1 MRSSWLWPTF
11 ILLATIVTGVIVFIV
26 PGTPLLPFV
35 SMSFILFFPGMAL
48 IRFLYLDDI
57 VVELSLAFALSL
69 AVASL
74 IGGTFIYSGSWPPST
89 IMAILLSITS
99 VSSLV
104 QLALLHPAIAQL
116 WGIKPTRDQSTDILA
131 AKTVY
136 MGSVRASAQREHDI
150 MTEKTLHLPEI
161 RPNPAHI
168 TTSQIDQKD
177 TIGLPGI
184 AEQRAIQYIE
194 YEKTRNLP
202 SVSPFDK
209 PMSIEEKDTVHVPAA
224 QPKNPSKIAAYLD
237 KKAPVGPGPGKFSSL
252 AQRIEEKDTLYVPAA
267 LSNVTKDRETET
279 SNERKEFP
287 GSDERA
293 APSIAETHSDTAE
306 VKRALMKKRFFN
318 Q

>member
-48 IRFLYLDDI
+48 IRFLYLNDI

-116 WGIKPTRDQSTDILA
+116 WGIKPTRDQSDDLIV

-136 MGSVRASAQREHDI
+136 MGSVRASAQREHEI

-161 RPNPAHI
+161 RPNQAHI
-168 TTSQIDQKD
+168 TTPQIDQRS

-209 PMSIEEKDTVHVPAA
+209 PTSIEEKDTVHIPAA
-224 QPKNPSKIAAYLD
+224 QSKKPPS
-237 KKAPVGPGPGKFSSL
+237 
-252 AQRIEEKDTLYVPAA
+252 AQRIEEKDTLYVPAV
-267 LSNVTKDRETET
+267 LPNGTKDRETGT
-279 SNERKEFP
+279 SNGQKEFP
-287 GSDERA
+287 GSDEKA